1 MREEAITGA
10 RVGGGGAKKRRKRC
24 ARWCGYRWRGGGT
37 RQGNGNARRTEY
49 RVGWSS
55 EVARVRGKGFAR
67 ETYKWHAC
75 LDTPFRSSF
84 PSTVY
89 PSRSPALCKHCTI
102 PFEPASIP
110 KCALVKH
117 VRGAVDLLLRGRD
130 PPLARRTQRTYARR
144 RAKFRVKI
152 LGNISKTTFCFP
164 EKPVVFQILSF
175 QESSPLSL
183 SLSFASA
190 NVNIRS
196 REGMHDLSAVPV

>member
-1 MREEAITGA
+1 MREEAIIDGA
-10 RVGGGGAKKRRKRC
+10 EEGEGKKRRKWR
-24 ARWCGYRWRGGGT
+24 ARWRYRWRGGGT

-75 LDTPFRSSF
+75 LDTLFL
-84 PSTVY
+84 Y

-110 KCALVKH
+110 KRALVKH
-117 VRGAVDLLLRGRD
+117 EPWISSSVDDSSTRVTRNVYTQARENYSKDFQNDFSTEFPNSSVFFRSKKVLLL
-130 PPLARRTQRTYARR
+130 
-144 RAKFRVKI
+144 F
-152 LGNISKTTFCFP
+152 
-164 EKPVVFQILSF
+164 
-175 QESSPLSL
+175 
-183 SLSFASA
+183 SFASA

-196 REGMHDLSAVPV
+196 REEGMHDLSAVPV

>member
-24 ARWCGYRWRGGGT
+24 ARWCGYRWR
-37 RQGNGNARRTEY
+37 GNGNARRTEY

-130 PPLARRTQRTYARR
+130 PPSRVVRKVRTHAGAR
-144 RAKFRVKI
+144 
-152 LGNISKTTFCFP
+152 N
-164 EKPVVFQILSF
+164 
-175 QESSPLSL
+175 
-183 SLSFASA
+183 FA
-190 NVNIRS
+190 
-196 REGMHDLSAVPV
+196 